1 MDAQITNT
9 EKGLKT
15 LAGKRIK
22 EQGVVWEIAG
32 SRKTGSTGGTDVLRF
47 EGTGSCQ
54 GTAGDTEE
62 NS

>member
-22 EQGVVWEIAG
+22 EQGAVWEIAG
-32 SRKTGSTGGTDVLRF
+32 SRKTVRDHRRDRCAEV
-47 EGTGSCQ
+47 
-54 GTAGDTEE
+54 
-62 NS
+62 